1 MDAIELNAIAH
12 DGTVTVILPE
22 LYRKAWNDKLV
33 RVLLIKEDD
42 PQPPQKGS
50 LLAHLRQIKISGPT
64 DFSENIDAYLN
75 GEKDA

>member
-22 LYRKAWNDKLV
+22 LYRKAWNEKPV
-33 RVLLIKEDD
+33 RVLLIKEDQMEL
-42 PQPPQKGS
+42 PSRGS
-50 LLAHLRQIKISGPT
+50 LLANLRQIKISGPT

-75 GEKDA
+75 GEKSA